1 MEICIKFSI
10 MADKAIRNTGYSLQK
25 EQTKNS
31 ERYYP
36 LYFTL
41 MGFMF
46 GIVLLLS
53 ALYDYLFF
61 GWLCISM
68 AIVFGLMFIHL
79 MGKSQVKRS

>member
-1 MEICIKFSI
+1 
-10 MADKAIRNTGYSLQK
+10 MAEKVIQDSRLSLDKEK
-25 EQTKNS
+25 TKNP

-46 GIVLLLS
+46 GFVLLLS
-53 ALYDYLFF
+53 ALNNYLFF

-79 MGKSQVKRS
+79 MGKNQVKRSY

>member
-1 MEICIKFSI
+1 
-10 MADKAIRNTGYSLQK
+10 MAEKIIRESNVSLSK
-25 EQTKNS
+25 EKTKNS

-46 GIVLLLS
+46 CIVLMLS
-53 ALYDYLFF
+53 AANNYLFF

-68 AIVFGLMFIHL
+68 AIVLGLMFIHL

>member
-1 MEICIKFSI
+1 
-10 MADKAIRNTGYSLQK
+10 MAEKIIQESRVSLNR
-25 EQTKNS
+25 ERTKKS

-46 GIVLLLS
+46 GIVLMMS
-53 ALYDYLFF
+53 AVNNYLFF

-68 AIVFGLMFIHL
+68 AIVLGLMFIHL
-79 MGKSQVKRS
+79 MGKSQIKRS

>member
-1 MEICIKFSI
+1 
-10 MADKAIRNTGYSLQK
+10 MAEKIIQESSVSLNR
-25 EQTKNS
+25 ERTKKS

-46 GIVLLLS
+46 GIVLMMS
-53 ALYDYLFF
+53 AINNYLFF

-68 AIVFGLMFIHL
+68 AIVLGLMFIHL